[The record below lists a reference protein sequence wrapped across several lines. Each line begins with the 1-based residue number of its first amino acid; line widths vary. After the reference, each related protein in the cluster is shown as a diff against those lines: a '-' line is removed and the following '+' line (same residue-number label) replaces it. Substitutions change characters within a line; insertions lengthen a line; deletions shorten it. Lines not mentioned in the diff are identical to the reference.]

1 LKELLSF
8 PAGIANWL
16 RGQLNLEVMNT
27 NQQKFHDQV
36 AFITGSAGGMGRA
49 IADHLAAEGASVV
62 IHDLHPDAVRLFG
75 EADSLQD
82 AATQI
87 REATGSET
95 LVVDGDVTDQ
105 PTVQRIV
112 GEIHDKFGR
121 VDILVNNVGGTVGA
135 KGPNSPGGGKP
146 DPNDA
151 VFIPWDDVCVM
162 IQRNLMSAMLVCRE
176 VVPGMIERGTG
187 CVINN
192 CSNGAFVGLEKDAIY
207 CVAKAGVMHY
217 TRCLAAQLR
226 QYNIRA
232 NAVAP
237 GPTATPRV
245 LARDNLDP
253 ATMPKTGTLDRYCWP
268 EEVARAVAFLASA
281 DAAFTTGQVLRLDGG
296 TQLWPA

>member
-1 LKELLSF
+1 
-8 PAGIANWL
+8 
-16 RGQLNLEVMNT
+16 MN
-27 NQQKFHDQV
+27 NADRKFADKV

-49 IADHLAAEGASVV
+49 IADHLANEGAAVAV
-62 IHDLHPDAVRLFG
+62 HDITADAVKLFG
-75 EADSLQD
+75 EADSLD
-82 AATQI
+82 DVATQI
-87 REATGSET
+87 SEANGVDT
-95 LVVDGDVTDQ
+95 LAVHGDVTDEE
-105 PTVQRIV
+105 TVKRIV
-112 GEIHDKFGR
+112 SEIQKKFGR

-135 KGPNSPGGGKP
+135 KGPDSPGGGKP

-151 VFIPWDDVCVM
+151 VFIPWDDVRVM
-162 IQRNLMSAMLVCRE
+162 IDRNLMSTILVCRE
-176 VVPGMIERGTG
+176 VVPKMIESRRG
-187 CVINN
+187 CVVNN
-192 CSNGAFVGLEKDAIY
+192 CSNGAFIGIEQDAIY

-253 ATMPKTGTLDRYCWP
+253 STLPKVGTLDRYCWP
-268 EEVARAVAFLASA
+268 EEVARAVAFLASD